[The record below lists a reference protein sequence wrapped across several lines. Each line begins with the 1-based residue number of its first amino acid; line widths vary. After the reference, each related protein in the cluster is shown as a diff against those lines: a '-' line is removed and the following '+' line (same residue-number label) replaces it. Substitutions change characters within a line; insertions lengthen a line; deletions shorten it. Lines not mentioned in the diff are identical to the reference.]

1 MPDQESKPRQPEQSP
16 GHEETPLIFTSAELL
31 RGRRE
36 IWIKHGPDMY
46 RLRLT
51 AAGNLYLTK

>member
-1 MPDQESKPRQPEQSP
+1 MPDQEPEPSRPEQSP
-16 GHEETPLIFTSAELL
+16 DHAEQPLIYTSAELL

-36 IWIKHGPDMY
+36 IWIEHGADMY

>member
-1 MPDQESKPRQPEQSP
+1 MVVNGCQAGKTPAR
-16 GHEETPLIFTSAELL
+16 EETPLIDTPAELL

-36 IWIKHGPDMY
+36 IWIEHGPDMY